1 MDIFYDTLI
10 EMGHLKEVKMATK
23 EDIKMVLEMMN
34 KRFEA
39 LDNRFEGINKRFA
52 LMFTFM
58 HIGIGILV
66 LLTVLFKFPA

>member
-52 LMFTFM
+52 LMFTLHAYRHWHPCFAYRA
-58 HIGIGILV
+58 V
-66 LLTVLFKFPA
+66 